1 MNPHITKALASL
13 QNAHY
18 AGYFDEMDKIV
29 PVELRT
35 PYSQHKGMFIADSY
49 PFNFYQQLEVF
60 AKDVDKALSVV
71 PPVAEAYDK
80 GKAEQT
86 NNNVLQNTNAQA
98 IEDFRSLLFQK
109 LEKGFEATPDVFQ
122 LIEKCAFHYN
132 KGTFADLKT
141 QVTQPFTALAPAG
154 FIVALKSFILTIY

>member
-35 PYSQHKGMFIADSY
+35 PYSQHKGMFTANSY
-49 PFNFYQQLEVF
+49 PFNFYQKLEVF

-80 GKAEQT
+80 GNVPPVT
-86 NNNVLQNTNAQA
+86 NNITINQQGGKIGQLNTN
-98 IEDFRSLLFQK
+98 S
-109 LEKGFEATPDVFQ
+109 
-122 LIEKCAFHYN
+122 
-132 KGTFADLKT
+132 
-141 QVTQPFTALAPAG
+141 QVDNRGANFNL
-154 FIVALKSFILTIY
+154 